1 MSKQKDKLKAMLDK
15 RAAPSPIKRGVV
27 KPVDLYTKDR
37 TVKPNE
43 RTERANATTER
54 LNRTVDIQTSVL
66 QEIKEG
72 VKDEKRPTERYSF
85 EIYTDQKQKIED
97 LQYQYKKKT
106 GKRLSASRILR
117 EALEVYLKQALS
129 ALKK

>member
-1 MSKQKDKLKAMLDK
+1 MTKQDKLKAMLKARNPLLETK
-15 RAAPSPIKRGVV
+15 REAVT
-27 KPVDLYTKDR
+27 PVDLYKDR
-37 TVKPNE
+37 TEKPNE

-54 LNRTVDIQTSVL
+54 LDRTVDIQTSVL

>member
-1 MSKQKDKLKAMLDK
+1 
-15 RAAPSPIKRGVV
+15 
-27 KPVDLYTKDR
+27 
-37 TVKPNE
+37 
-43 RTERANATTER
+43 
-54 LNRTVDIQTSVL
+54 L

>member
-1 MSKQKDKLKAMLDK
+1 MANKDKLKEMLKK
-15 RAAPSPIKRGVV
+15 RNPLLETKREAVT
-27 KPVDLYTKDR
+27 PVDLYKGDR
-37 TVKPNE
+37 TEKANE
-43 RTERANATTER
+43 RTERTNATTER
-54 LNRTVDIQTSVL
+54 LNRTVDTQSSVL

-85 EIYTDQKQKIED
+85 EIYTDQKQRIED
-97 LQYQYKKKT
+97 LQYQYRKKT

-117 EALEVYLKQALS
+117 EALEIYLKQALS

>member
-1 MSKQKDKLKAMLDK
+1 MTKQDKLKEMLSK
-15 RAAPSPIKRGVV
+15 RNPLLETKREAVTPV
-27 KPVDLYTKDR
+27 KLYTKD
-37 TVKPNE
+37 
-43 RTERANATTER
+43 
-54 LNRTVDIQTSVL
+54 RTVDIQTSVL

-72 VKDEKRPTERYSF
+72 VKDERRPTERYSF

-117 EALEVYLKQALS
+117 EALEVYLKQVHQ
-129 ALKK
+129 

>member
-1 MSKQKDKLKAMLDK
+1 MTKQDKLKEMLKK
-15 RAAPSPIKRGVV
+15 RNPLLETKREAVT
-27 KPVDLYTKDR
+27 PVNMYKGDR
-37 TVKPNE
+37 TVKPSE
-43 RTERANATTER
+43 RTERANDTTER
-54 LNRTVDIQTSVL
+54 LNRAADILPSVL

-117 EALEVYLKQALS
+117 EALEVYLKQALTT
-129 ALKK
+129 LKQ

>member
-1 MSKQKDKLKAMLDK
+1 MTKQDKLKEMLTK
-15 RAAPSPIKRGVV
+15 RNPLLDTKREAVT
-27 KPVDLYTKDR
+27 PVDMYTKDR

-54 LNRTVDIQTSVL
+54 LDRTVDIQTSVL

-117 EALEVYLKQALS
+117 EALEVYLKQALT

>member
-1 MSKQKDKLKAMLDK
+1 MTKQDKLKAMLTNRNPLLETK
-15 RAAPSPIKRGVV
+15 REAVTT
-27 KPVDLYTKDR
+27 VDLYQRDR
-37 TVKPNE
+37 TEKANE

-54 LNRTVDIQTSVL
+54 IDRTVDIQTSVL

>member
-1 MSKQKDKLKAMLDK
+1 MTKQDKLKAMLTNHNPLLETK
-15 RAAPSPIKRGVV
+15 REAVT
-27 KPVDLYTKDR
+27 PVDMYQRDR
-37 TVKPNE
+37 TEKANE

-54 LNRTVDIQTSVL
+54 IDRTVDIQTSVL

>member
-1 MSKQKDKLKAMLDK
+1 MNKDKLKELLKK
-15 RAAPSPIKRGVV
+15 RNPLVEREAV
-27 KPVDLYTKDR
+27 KPVDLYKR
-37 TVKPNE
+37 TVKPTV
-43 RTERANATTER
+43 RTERANGATER
-54 LNRTVDIQTSVL
+54 LDKQVSVL
-66 QEIKEG
+66 DEIKEG
-72 VKDEKRPTERYSF
+72 VKDDKRPTERYSF
-85 EIYTDQKQKIED
+85 EIYTDQKGKIED

>member
-1 MSKQKDKLKAMLDK
+1 MTKQDKLKAMLKARNPLLETK
-15 RAAPSPIKRGVV
+15 REAVT
-27 KPVDLYTKDR
+27 PVDMYTKDR